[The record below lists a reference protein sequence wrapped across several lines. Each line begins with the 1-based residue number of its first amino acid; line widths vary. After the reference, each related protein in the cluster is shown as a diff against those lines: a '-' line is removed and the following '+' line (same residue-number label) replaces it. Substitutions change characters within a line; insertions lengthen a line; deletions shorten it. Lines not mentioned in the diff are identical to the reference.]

1 MSETATKLLEQ
12 LLTLPEADRAAIAD
26 RLNESLDELGD
37 DLDPA
42 FEAELNRRLES
53 VANGTAEVVPW
64 EQARDEMQA
73 ELARRRAARNG
84 AST

>member
-1 MSETATKLLEQ
+1 MSEIATKLLEQ

-26 RLNESLDELGD
+26 RLNESLDE
-37 DLDPA
+37 LDPA

-73 ELARRRAARNG
+73 ELARRRGARTG